1 MFAAHFLETR
11 ENMRGKGV
19 SQSLTALAAVVESYF
34 VQKKNGRDR
43 RVKRTSWPKDGLAS
57 TTLKLEKSRAL
68 TV

>member
-34 VQKKNGRDR
+34 VRK
-43 RVKRTSWPKDGLAS
+43 VKEIDA
-57 TTLKLEKSRAL
+57 
-68 TV
+68 